1 MTQSWKLYWA
11 DGTPLPH
18 DQCPMAV
25 ALKENVPI
33 RGMEAVAERPDGT
46 RVPFIPYPTP
56 IHDASGA
63 LVGAVNMLVD
73 ITGRKRAEEHQSVLI
88 RELHHRIKNTL
99 ATVQAIM
106 ESTARSS
113 PTTDDFR
120 TAFSGRIQ
128 SLANAHSILTD
139 AVYQAVPLKD
149 LLRAE
154 LNAHDEGAARRVTLT
169 GPDVSISSDITVPLG
184 MAVHELSTNAAKHG
198 ALSVPAGTVE
208 VIWSVQI
215 EAGGNTLVI
224 QWIERDGPPVAPPAR
239 RGFGSKLLEHLLTS
253 QVGGQ
258 TTLEYKPEGLY
269 ARIVIPLQLKALSL

>member
-1 MTQSWKLYWA
+1 MGLPAGAGHQPVVRVLEAVLA

-106 ESTARSS
+106 ELTARSS

-120 TAFSGRIQ
+120 RPSPAAFNRSRTRIR
-128 SLANAHSILTD
+128 S
-139 AVYQAVPLKD
+139 
-149 LLRAE
+149 
-154 LNAHDEGAARRVTLT
+154 
-169 GPDVSISSDITVPLG
+169 
-184 MAVHELSTNAAKHG
+184 
-198 ALSVPAGTVE
+198 
-208 VIWSVQI
+208 
-215 EAGGNTLVI
+215 
-224 QWIERDGPPVAPPAR
+224 
-239 RGFGSKLLEHLLTS
+239 
-253 QVGGQ
+253 
-258 TTLEYKPEGLY
+258 
-269 ARIVIPLQLKALSL
+269 

>member
-1 MTQSWKLYWA
+1 M
-11 DGTPLPH
+11 
-18 DQCPMAV
+18 
-25 ALKENVPI
+25 
-33 RGMEAVAERPDGT
+33 
-46 RVPFIPYPTP
+46 
-56 IHDASGA
+56 
-63 LVGAVNMLVD
+63 
-73 ITGRKRAEEHQSVLI
+73 
-88 RELHHRIKNTL
+88 
-99 ATVQAIM
+99 
-106 ESTARSS
+106 
-113 PTTDDFR
+113 
-120 TAFSGRIQ
+120 
-128 SLANAHSILTD
+128 
-139 AVYQAVPLKD
+139 YQAVPLKD

-169 GPDVSISSDITVPLG
+169 GPDVSISSDIAVPLG

-224 QWIERDGPPVAPPAR
+224 EWIERDGPPVAPPAR